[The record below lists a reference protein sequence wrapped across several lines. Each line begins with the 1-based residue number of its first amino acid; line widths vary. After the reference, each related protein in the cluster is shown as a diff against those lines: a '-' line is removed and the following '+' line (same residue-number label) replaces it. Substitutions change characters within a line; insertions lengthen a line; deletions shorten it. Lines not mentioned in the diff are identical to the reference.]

1 MAMVLM
7 LACGCA
13 GYLICFALNVITS
26 ISPFSKH
33 SPFAKQISI
42 LAAQRTASK
51 LNKWGV
57 EQIARQTLHKAQPP
71 HPNWPDMTKVSNVQM
86 IFNLN

>member
-1 MAMVLM
+1 M
-7 LACGCA
+7 LACGYA
-13 GYLICFALNVITS
+13 GCLICFALNVITS

-33 SPFAKQISI
+33 SPFAKQIRV

-51 LNKWGV
+51 LNKWGA

-71 HPNWPDMTKVSNVQM
+71 HPNWPDRTTVSIM
-86 IFNLN
+86 KMMFNLN